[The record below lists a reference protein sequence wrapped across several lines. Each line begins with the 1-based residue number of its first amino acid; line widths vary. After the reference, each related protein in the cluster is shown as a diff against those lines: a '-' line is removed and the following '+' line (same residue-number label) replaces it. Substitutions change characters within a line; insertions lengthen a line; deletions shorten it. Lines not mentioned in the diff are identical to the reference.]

1 MEQVTGALKDVNLGM
16 SKKRAALKWKI
27 PRSSLQHYIKTGSDG
42 DCRPGPPSI
51 LTNTAESLLAE
62 WLSVVQKRNPCCED
76 KLTGQCPVHN
86 EERWQS
92 QSFSRW

>member
-51 LTNTAESLLAE
+51 LTNTEESLWLNGLFSCADEESLLRRQTYWTVSSA
-62 WLSVVQKRNPCCED
+62 
-76 KLTGQCPVHN
+76 
-86 EERWQS
+86 
-92 QSFSRW
+92 